1 METNFSGQKEYTV
14 GIEEEFQLVDPETR
28 ELTPAIDAVLA
39 AADASRRPW
48 ITSELSQS
56 CVELVSPVFENLAE
70 LGRKLP
76 ELRKELGGLA
86 QDCGAE
92 LVAAGTHPF
101 SNPVEQPLTGG
112 EHNLKVEEQMG
123 WVARTQAIYGLH
135 VHVAV
140 PDKEAAIRATG
151 ILSRH
156 VPLMIALSGN
166 SPFWRGSDTRLSST
180 RIKVF
185 EIFPRSGLPPAFGDW
200 RAFEKHV
207 ETLVASGNIP
217 DYSWCWWDVRP
228 HPRFGTVELRSPDVQ
243 TDVSYTISLAALVQC
258 LVATADEREPE
269 EPLLTE
275 ENKWLATRHGLDAVF
290 YDFAVGEKLGAKDL
304 ARRLVRELGP
314 VSQDLGCE
322 NELGGVLE
330 MVERGS
336 GAGFQRAAFA
346 KHDSLEAVVERLVG
360 VTNPG

>member
-1 METNFSGQKEYTV
+1 METNFSGKNTYTV
-14 GIEEEFQLVDPETR
+14 GIEEEFQLVDPKSR

-39 AADASRRPW
+39 SGDGLDW

-56 CVELVSPVFENLAE
+56 CIELVSPVFEDVAQ
-70 LGRKLP
+70 LGRELPGLRNKLG
-76 ELRKELGGLA
+76 ELAKSCGVELA
-86 QDCGAE
+86 
-92 LVAAGTHPF
+92 AAGTHPF
-101 SNPVEQPLTGG
+101 SNPVEQPFTRG
-112 EHNLKVEEQMG
+112 EHHLKVEEQMG

-140 PDKEAAIRATG
+140 PDEETAMRATG
-151 ILSRH
+151 VLSRH

-185 EIFPRSGLPPAFGDW
+185 EIFPRSGLPPDFRNW
-200 RAFEKHV
+200 QAFERHV

-243 TDVSYTISLAALVQC
+243 TNVSYTVSLAALVQC

-269 EPLLTE
+269 SPLLTE

-290 YDFAVGEKLGAKDL
+290 YDFSDEKKLSARNL
-304 ARRLVRELGP
+304 ARRLVEELRP
-314 VSQDLGCE
+314 VAQDLGCE
-322 NELGGVLE
+322 NELEGVLE
-330 MVERGS
+330 TVERGN
-336 GAGFQRAAFA
+336 GAELQRETFE
-346 KHDSLEAVVERLVG
+346 KHGSLETVVDRLVDS
-360 VTNPG
+360 TTAT